1 MAGSPLERLR
11 SRARK
16 GFRGY
21 PIATVAFYGPTNEVA
36 SKVAV
41 SSISSEG
48 GEPEVIGRWHN
59 TELDVRHDPG
69 IAAAIIAALVQRSP
83 RSVVM
88 TQGII
93 GCPHE
98 EGTDYPLGEQCPR
111 CPFWANRDRWREA

>member
-41 SSISSEG
+41 STISSDGAEA
-48 GEPEVIGRWHN
+48 EVVGRWYN
-59 TELDVRHDPG
+59 TELAGCGKSLCP
-69 IAAAIIAALVQRSP
+69 AAPEFP
-83 RSVVM
+83 R
-88 TQGII
+88 
-93 GCPHE
+93 
-98 EGTDYPLGEQCPR
+98 LG
-111 CPFWANRDRWREA
+111 

>member
-41 SSISSEG
+41 SSIGSEG

-59 TELDVRHDPG
+59 TELDVRRDPG
-69 IAAAIIAALVQRSP
+69 IAAAIVEALAQRRP

-98 EGTDYPLGEQCPR
+98 EGVDYPLGEHCPR